1 MKFDILRFFAN
12 LSRIFNF
19 RENRTITKVTLHED
33 QYTFL
38 SYLANFFLE
47 LDTLQ
52 RNVIEKIKT
61 HFVFSSFFF
70 FENRA
75 VYDNM

>member
-1 MKFDILRFFAN
+1 MKFDILRFFEN
-12 LSRIFNF
+12 LSRIFKF
-19 RENRTITKVTLHED
+19 HENREITNGTLHED

-47 LDTLQ
+47 WDTLQ

-61 HFVFSSFFF
+61 NFVFSNFF

-75 VYDNM
+75 VYDM